1 MFIEKIKQITKKIIF
16 ERDSRL
22 KVNLFIVGEQKCGTT
37 SFHQFLRMHKGF
49 INSRLGKEVNYFNSD
64 RYNQNDHLFYEKSYR
79 YDIRF
84 KSNPKYL
91 IDSSTNYGFSELA
104 LQRIA
109 AYNPNARI
117 IFIERNPVD
126 RFFSAYKFYKYV
138 VSNYKYKIP
147 KTEYDKKV
155 RKWMDENPNFDIN
168 AFFNKETS
176 KDPVFLALRKGEF
189 QKTKDLILS
198 YFQES
203 NVLFLNFE
211 NITTPSIFQGV
222 IIPACSKFLDLE
234 LDVNIEF
241 PSENSSGFYE
251 NLKIPYIKEYL
262 EEYYKQNP

>member
-1 MFIEKIKQITKKIIF
+1 MFKEKIKQITKKIIF

-49 INSRLGKEVNYFNSD
+49 INSRIGKEVNYFNSD
-64 RYNQNDHLFYEKSYR
+64 RFNQNDHSFYEKSYR

-84 KSNPKYL
+84 KRNPKYL

-138 VSNYKYKIP
+138 VYKFP
-147 KTEYDKKV
+147 KTDYDMEV
-155 RKWMDENPNFDIN
+155 RKWIEENPKFNITT
-168 AFFNKETS
+168 FFEKETS
-176 KDPVFLALRKGEF
+176 NNPVFLALRKGEF
-189 QKTKDLILS
+189 QKTKALILS
-198 YFQES
+198 IFNEK
-203 NVLFLNFE
+203 NVLFLKFE
-211 NITTPSIFQGV
+211 DLTTPRTFKEIV
-222 IIPACSKFLDLE
+222 IPTCSNFLGLE
-234 LDVNIEF
+234 LDPNLEF

-251 NLKIPYIKEYL
+251 NLKIPHIKEYL
-262 EEYYKQNP
+262 EEYYKLNP